1 MLGHS
6 PDQAWPMLRPLSLL
20 ISSILAVGAAATSAP
35 VAAAP
40 AALSAKATVPEIAY
54 TRFTLPNG
62 LTVIVHEDHKAPVV
76 AVSIW
81 YHIGSGDEPAGKTGF
96 AHLFE
101 HLMFSGSE
109 NHKGTY
115 FQPFEKVGAT
125 DMNGTTWFD
134 RTNYFETVP
143 TTALDLALWME
154 SDRMGHLLGAI
165 GQKELDTQRG
175 VVQNEKRQ
183 GENRP
188 YGRVD
193 ENILANIFPA
203 NHPYQHDTIGSMAD
217 LDAASLD
224 DVKQW
229 FHDNY
234 GAANTTLVLA
244 GDITVAQAK
253 AKAEQYFGDIPA
265 GKPVPRQQPWI
276 TPLAK
281 QTRGVQHDHV
291 SQPRIYRTWVAP
303 QLGTDDAVQLDL
315 ATTVLGG
322 GKTSRLYQRLVYRD
336 NLVDDVSASIQPFAL
351 ASQLQISADVKDGVD
366 PAKVEAAI
374 ADELQKFLAE
384 GPTADEL
391 QRAQV
396 SYRAGFVRGLEKVG
410 GFTGKAAILAEGQV
424 YRKDPGAYKQDLQR
438 AQAATA
444 SSVRKAA
451 ATWFGKGDYLLTVL
465 PAGEGF
471 DPVAEDK
478 AVKPLPAA
486 EGKPAPTLPAAA
498 DYRVGKSRIDRA
510 AGVPETTQF
519 PSLSF
524 PQLQR
529 GKLKN
534 GIEVVLAERHTIP
547 VTQIELLFDAG
558 YAVDQGGKLGT
569 ANFTAALMNESTQ
582 SLDSVE
588 VAQRRQR
595 LGAIT
600 SVSCELDSCGAS
612 LDALNDQLTP
622 SLALFADIVRN
633 PAFKTEDIERV
644 RGQWLAG
651 IAQEKTQPQGLALRT
666 LPPLLYGP
674 QHPYGVPLTGT
685 GTEAAIKSLTAN
697 DLSAFQNNWLRPDNL
712 RILVAGD
719 TTLAQIIP
727 QLDAAFGDWQPPA
740 TALQTKTLPQAVA
753 QPKPRVFL
761 INRADAPQSLI
772 LAGLLAPSTKAPN
785 NLAIGVANGAFGG
798 TFTSRLNMNL
808 REDKR
813 WAYGANS
820 FMLDAQGQ
828 RPFLFFAPVQTDK
841 TAESAAE
848 ILKEAKAV
856 VGDKPLTAEEIA
868 NIKNQRIRAL
878 PGSFETTGAV
888 LGAVESIVQYGRP
901 DDYVQTLKTRLE
913 GIDQA
918 AAEAAIKEIVVP
930 QAMTWV
936 IVGDLKQIEAPVRA
950 LKLGEVQVLNSDGQ
964 PVKAKA
970 KAAGKQ

>member
-1 MLGHS
+1 
-6 PDQAWPMLRPLSLL
+6 MLRPLSLL
-20 ISSILAVGAAATSAP
+20 ISSILTLGVGAAIAP
-35 VAAAP
+35 ASAAP
-40 AALSAKATVPEIAY
+40 PALAAKATVPEIAY

-62 LTVIVHEDHKAPVV
+62 LTVVVHEDHKAPVV

-115 FQPFEKVGAT
+115 FEPFEKVGAT

-253 AKAEQYFGDIPA
+253 AKAAQYFGDIPA

-276 TPLAK
+276 TPLAR

-291 SQPRIYRTWVAP
+291 AQPRLYRTWVAP
-303 QLGTDDAVQLDL
+303 QLGSDDAVQLEL

-384 GPTADEL
+384 GPSADEL
-391 QRAQV
+391 QRAQIAA
-396 SYRAGFVRGLEKVG
+396 RASFVRGLEEVG
-410 GFTGKAAILAEGQV
+410 GKAAILAEGQV
-424 YRKDPGAYKQDLQR
+424 YRKDPGAYQHDLQR
-438 AQAATA
+438 VQAATA
-444 SSVRKAA
+444 ASVREAA
-451 ATWFGKGDYLLTVL
+451 DTWFGKGDYLLTVL
-465 PAGEGF
+465 PAGDGF

-478 AVKPLPAA
+478 AVKPLPVAA
-486 EGKPAPTLPAAA
+486 GKPAPTLPAKAS
-498 DYRVGKSRIDRA
+498 YSVGKNQVDRA
-510 AGVPETTQF
+510 AGIPETSQF
-519 PSLSF
+519 PNLSF

-547 VTQIELLFDAG
+547 VTKVELLFDAG
-558 YAVDQGGKLGT
+558 YAADQGHKLGT
-569 ANFTAALMNESTQ
+569 ASFSAALMNESTA

-588 VAQRRQR
+588 VARRRQR

-600 SVSCELDSCGAS
+600 GVSCDLDACGAS
-612 LDALNDQLTP
+612 LDALNDQLQP
-622 SLALFADIVRN
+622 SLQLFADIVRN
-633 PAFKTEDIERV
+633 PAFKASDIERI
-644 RGQWLAG
+644 RGQWLAS
-651 IAQEKTQPQGLALRT
+651 IAQEKTNPNELAMRV
-666 LPPLLYGP
+666 LPPLLYGKT
-674 QHPYGVPLTGT
+674 HPYGIPLTGS
-685 GTEAAIKSLTAN
+685 GTEAAIQSLDAR
-697 DLSAFQNNWLRPDNL
+697 DLQAFHDQWLRPDNL

-719 TTLAQIIP
+719 TTLAQIVP
-727 QLDAAFGDWQPPA
+727 QLDALFGDWKAPKA
-740 TALQTKTLPQAVA
+740 ALPKKDLRRVAA
-753 QPKPRVFL
+753 QPAPRVYL
-761 INRADAPQSLI
+761 INRPDAPQSVI
-772 LAGLLAPSTKAPN
+772 LAGLLAPSTKAPD
-785 NLAIGVANGAFGG
+785 NLAIDVANDAFGG

-813 WAYGANS
+813 WAYGA
-820 FMLDAQGQ
+820 FTRIKDAQGQ
-828 RPFLFFAPVQTDK
+828 RPFLFSAPVQTDK

-888 LGAVESIVQYGRP
+888 LDAVESIVQYGRP
-901 DDYVQTLKTRLE
+901 DDYVQTLRSRLE

-918 AAEAAIKEIVVP
+918 AAEAAIKEIVAP

-950 LKLGEVQVLNSDGQ
+950 LKLGELQVLDSDGQ

-970 KAAGKQ
+970 KAAAKQ